1 MSKSPPAIT
10 NQQPVPKPSPRPT
23 LAQQASSEDD
33 ELDEFVRTKILLL
46 GLRRSG
52 KTSIHQVLFEDLS
65 PKQAFFVEPTT
76 RLMKH
81 KIDSFIP
88 LEIWDCPG
96 SVTPENLGVPLSFF
110 TSIIFVIDIQD
121 SYNQPIAR
129 LIQFMISAFQQ
140 NPDVNLEVFVHK
152 AESLSEEY
160 RYESFRHIQNR
171 VIDELGD
178 IAPITVD
185 TPSSYPS
192 TPPIDPK
199 HIPYSMHLTSVY
211 DHSLQEA
218 FSRVFMRIIS
228 SSTLPYVEH
237 LLNTLQTN
245 LSSQKTFLFDTK
257 ARFYVATDSSPV
269 DFTTFGLCCD
279 YVHMLNKFGDLYKS
293 AIASPTSHPRRVETD
308 VDESILVVSPNGSQ
322 PTSPRSSKA
331 QNAQSP
337 SISAVASRSST
348 PNHTLGPSSGS
359 HAQSRAQSPG
369 QGSSSST
376 PIHARSRSSTNA
388 RPLDAEV
395 AALNS
400 STSGSHEGSN
410 GNGSN
415 GHTRPRRTVFHPTA
429 TASLSP
435 HYTLIFQSITPRLAL
450 LALVTTDI
458 WKTKRGLVEYNIV
471 YFREGVQEIYDLV
484 LETSRKKT
492 KKPGQTS
499 NTNARLPVK
508 R

>member
-1 MSKSPPAIT
+1 MNVVISHS
-10 NQQPVPKPSPRPT
+10 
-23 LAQQASSEDD
+23 
-33 ELDEFVRTKILLL
+33 
-46 GLRRSG
+46 
-52 KTSIHQVLFEDLS
+52 
-65 PKQAFFVEPTT
+65 
-76 RLMKH
+76 RLKL
-81 KIDSFIP
+81 I
-88 LEIWDCPG
+88 
-96 SVTPENLGVPLSFF
+96 F
-110 TSIIFVIDIQD
+110 TH
-121 SYNQPIAR
+121 R
-129 LIQFMISAFQQ
+129 
-140 NPDVNLEVFVHK
+140 
-152 AESLSEEY
+152 
-160 RYESFRHIQNR
+160 
-171 VIDELGD
+171 
-178 IAPITVD
+178 
-185 TPSSYPS
+185 
-192 TPPIDPK
+192 
-199 HIPYSMHLTSVY
+199 
-211 DHSLQEA
+211 
-218 FSRVFMRIIS
+218 
-228 SSTLPYVEH
+228 
-237 LLNTLQTN
+237 
-245 LSSQKTFLFDTK
+245 
-257 ARFYVATDSSPV
+257 
-269 DFTTFGLCCD
+269 
-279 YVHMLNKFGDLYKS
+279 S

-395 AALNS
+395 AALNT

-415 GHTRPRRTVFHPTA
+415 GHMRPRRTVFHPTA

-471 YFREGVQEIYDLV
+471 YFR
-484 LETSRKKT
+484 
-492 KKPGQTS
+492 
-499 NTNARLPVK
+499 
-508 R
+508 